1 MPYRYNKT
9 KKRQKISGNK
19 KFNYYE
25 TTIYKSIPK
34 SDEDI
39 YIITQDGD
47 RLDLLSYRYYNDS
60 SLWWYIANANN
71 LTNINVPIGT
81 SLRIPATTDYATER

>member
-1 MPYRYNKT
+1 MRNLH
-9 KKRQKISGNK
+9 
-19 KFNYYE
+19 E

-34 SDEDI
+34 SDGDI

-81 SLRIPATTDYATER
+81 SLRIPVSTENASGS

>member
-1 MPYRYNKT
+1 MSRYENTKLVEKIKNNTKVISKT
-9 KKRQKISGNK
+9 
-19 KFNYYE
+19 
-25 TTIYKSIPK
+25 TTIYSSIPE
-34 SDEDI
+34 SDDDI

-60 SLWWYIANANN
+60 SLWWYIAKANN